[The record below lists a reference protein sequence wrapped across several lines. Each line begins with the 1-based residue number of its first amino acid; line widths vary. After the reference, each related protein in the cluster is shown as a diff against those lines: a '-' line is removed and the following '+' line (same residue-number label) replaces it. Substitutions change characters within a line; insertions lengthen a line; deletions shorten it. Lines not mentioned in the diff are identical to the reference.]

1 MQIKDSHLGFES
13 FTAIASVSLL
23 SERIPWLKLPQEIST
38 SIWHYSNLPV

>member
-13 FTAIASVSLL
+13 FTAIASVSYCQK
-23 SERIPWLKLPQEIST
+23 EFPWLNLPHKS